1 MEQIGVTNS
10 MNIVF
15 DFLKYDTLYER
26 CVIASVAHAIMVGKY
41 NLLASEQSWDGM
53 NYNFQNME
61 GIRGVI
67 SFADGEYICVI
78 QNNKE
83 YVEDIE
89 RHVSEILRGA
99 NVKIMDLAKE
109 EALQYMLVNYKGK
122 DIPFITSAFWG
133 SGDANYSNQSEEQ
146 LIKISE
152 KTIMPFLYSEDDAK
166 KYWKDYYEMTDEQIE
181 LAENI
186 YKRRINVSGRL
197 NLLINEINKLKEWF
211 VNIDECIESFQELG
225 IYLK

>member
-1 MEQIGVTNS
+1 

-15 DFLKYDTLYER
+15 DFLKYNTLYER
-26 CVIASVAHAIMVGKY
+26 CVMASVTHAIMVGKY
-41 NLLASEQSWDGM
+41 NLLASEQLWDGN

-61 GIRGVI
+61 GVRGVI
-67 SFADGEYICVI
+67 SFNEGEYICVI

-83 YVEDIE
+83 YDKDIE
-89 RHVSEILRGA
+89 QYVSEILRGV
-99 NVKIMDLAKE
+99 NVKIMNLAKE

-122 DIPFITSAFWG
+122 DVPLITTAFWG
-133 SGDANYSNQSEEQ
+133 SGDTNYSNQSEEQ

-166 KYWKDYYEMTDEQIE
+166 KYWKNYYEMTDEQIE

-186 YKRRINVSGRL
+186 YKRRISVSGRL
-197 NLLINEINKLKEWF
+197 NLSINEVNKLKEWF
-211 VNIDECIESFQELG
+211 DNIDECIESFQELG
-225 IYLK
+225 IYMV